1 MCVSL
6 YEDAFKLQSK
16 RKQQLNK
23 LDEEFRDKS
32 MSVKSTKLS
41 TKIVENILN
50 RQIADMFTQ
59 LDSDLDGMISANRIE
74 ISKLEPRKLEMLT
87 PLLVEME
94 DLNLELDLENFTE
107 AVKRLSKG
115 LSIPEKD
122 YLLGVET
129 KKKVKASTGG
139 MNDCLF
145 RVSFFFTSN
154 SYSCLTQ
161 KPKINPKS
169 IEIAKK
175 RTESVNQNPNYYLNK
190 VGGQTKIVTNLQT
203 KLNNYQS
210 EKERNDIVNCTF
222 KPKINSYLPEV
233 SNYKK

>member
-1 MCVSL
+1 MNVCVSL

-16 RKQQLNK
+16 RKQQLSK
-23 LDEEFRDKS
+23 LDEEFKEKS

-41 TKIVENILN
+41 TKIVENLLN
-50 RQIADMFTQ
+50 KQIAEMFAL
-59 LDSDLDGMISANRIE
+59 LDSDLDGMISANRID
-74 ISKLEPRKLEMLT
+74 ITKLDPKKLEMLT

-129 KKKVKASTGG
+129 KKKVKASTGS

-145 RVSFFFTSN
+145 RVS
-154 SYSCLTQ
+154 SYVLFRSKT
-161 KPKINPKS
+161 
-169 IEIAKK
+169 
-175 RTESVNQNPNYYLNK
+175 
-190 VGGQTKIVTNLQT
+190 
-203 KLNNYQS
+203 
-210 EKERNDIVNCTF
+210 
-222 KPKINSYLPEV
+222 
-233 SNYKK
+233 